1 MTQPSPNFRNIAYQS
16 LLGVGALLSVATT
29 AVFFNETLNHVVEHA
44 NLPAFATTAA
54 AIGSFAAAYVCLDR
68 SAKSR

>member
-1 MTQPSPNFRNIAYQS
+1 MNQPSPNFRNIAYQS
-16 LLGVGALLSVATT
+16 LLGVGALLSAATT
-29 AVFFNETLNHVVEHA
+29 AVLLNEALNHVVEHA

-54 AIGSFAAAYVCLDR
+54 AIGNFAAAYLYLDR